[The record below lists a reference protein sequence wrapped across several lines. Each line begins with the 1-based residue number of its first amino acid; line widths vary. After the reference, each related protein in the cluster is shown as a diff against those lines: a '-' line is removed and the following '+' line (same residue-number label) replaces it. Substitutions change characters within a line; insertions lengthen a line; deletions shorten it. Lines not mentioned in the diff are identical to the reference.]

1 MWPALASALQ
11 GRRAGERSACRGG
24 RGAGGGQSGT
34 AIASR
39 PAPPSP
45 WSPQPQLRPSP
56 SKTLEAAPL
65 CRRAFAR
72 AAPDPAG
79 LGRAPVIYHDAEDRV
94 SGRGRPCGAGMPG
107 VPVAVLGGGRGSS
120 GAARLQGACL
130 PSSGGAS
137 ARDSGSLCAE
147 KQRAGRGGPLAQS
160 LTARGRGKGRS
171 GPGSPLRRLLR
182 PKRRERAE
190 RLAGLTGAE
199 TWPGQPC
206 GPAFAPGG
214 SSSSRRGPRGAVPPL
229 CRVSRGVGRG

>member
-1 MWPALASALQ
+1 MWPASASALQ

-24 RGAGGGQSGT
+24 RGRGAVSRAQR
-34 AIASR
+34 SR
-39 PAPPSP
+39 PDLPPVPMVPSASAPPLPLRNPRGRPAVPAS
-45 WSPQPQLRPSP
+45 LRPSRSGP
-56 SKTLEAAPL
+56 CWTGASS
-65 CRRAFAR
+65 C
-72 AAPDPAG
+72 
-79 LGRAPVIYHDAEDRV
+79 VYHDAVDRV

-137 ARDSGSLCAE
+137 AHDSGSPCAE

-182 PKRRERAE
+182 PKRRERAK

-199 TWPGQPC
+199 SWPGQPC

-214 SSSSRRGPRGAVPPL
+214 SSSPRHGPRGAVPPL